1 MLINQRLT
9 DTKGSGWK
17 KRNKQCE
24 MRLSVNMAGGR
35 GKWYGDLILMHSYWL
50 RWAGVSRAMCP
61 RLEREREEGEEITWY
76 CDLFLVSN
84 LMMNTRLVHHGRLSQ
99 WGPVSLW
106 LDSWHMYP
114 PLSKGRVTPMERKG
128 AGVHNWQEENYVA
141 IIVNH
146 RWIWAT
152 TPSAF
157 IKLSEKRCGLLMPL
171 REE

>member
-1 MLINQRLT
+1 MWNAVI
-9 DTKGSGWK
+9 
-17 KRNKQCE
+17 CE
-24 MRLSVNMAGGR
+24 YGR
-35 GKWYGDLILMHSYWL
+35 GQGEMIRRSHLNALLLAEMSE
-50 RWAGVSRAMCP
+50 RFARCVSAAWA
-61 RLEREREEGEEITWY
+61 REREEGEEITWY
-76 CDLFLVSN
+76 RDLFLVPN

-106 LDSWHMYP
+106 LDLWHIYP
-114 PLSKGRVTPMERKG
+114 PLSKGCVTPMERKG